1 MKKLIVFV
9 IFINVVNLNFAANID
24 SISEDVNVV
33 LQQEK
38 SDSEIDITREEPPSD
53 REIGQQQNQSL
64 EKSLQKQAEEIPIVF
79 GQWWFWVGLFVLI
92 LFLKLVIFKK

>member
-1 MKKLIVFV
+1 MFV
-9 IFINVVNLNFAANID
+9 SVANLNFAANID

-38 SDSEIDITREEPPSD
+38 LASEIDIAPEELSSNK
-53 REIGQQQNQSL
+53 EIRQQQNQPS
-64 EKSLQKQAEEIPIVF
+64 EKSLQEQAEEIPIVF
-79 GQWWFWVGLFVLI
+79 GQWWFWVGLFIVI